1 MRIPHASPIRRA
13 VFGLAVLLLLEAG
26 VWTGRGQSSTP
37 DAGNGQGAGSS
48 KSGASKP
55 HPTTKESSAAGKSS
69 KTTKKATRQQQKAN
83 TARAARAARIRQ
95 AFIASK
101 ELRPMAEQLSTLRTP
116 EAYAGVAAY
125 ARRHTGDAAGAAYLA
140 LGNAYLLDKHYPEA
154 VDNLE
159 KARKD
164 SDELADFADYLAAQA
179 DQESGNDKGAEE
191 ILNGFTA
198 RYPDSIFAARVPEL
212 EATAL
217 VAIGN
222 LSRARAVL
230 DAAAASK
237 AADRPGYLLAQGQV
251 DAAMG
256 EKPAAIAVF
265 KRLLFGHPLAA
276 EAQTARQR
284 LIELGGDSVLTLAE
298 LRGLGDAYYNAGRY
312 SDAAEL
318 YHAMLA
324 RGTGLST
331 GERNTV
337 AVAEAACDLK
347 LKRLTEARAKEL
359 ADTSDENGARRL
371 YLLMELARARD
382 DSSEQR
388 HIVEQMEF
396 RFPRSPWLAEAL
408 FSSGNMYLLKRD
420 YPNAITYYGYLADH
434 FAGHKYA
441 AAAHWRAGWLAYR
454 EGLYADAAQR
464 FDAQIRSYPQA
475 TETAS
480 ALYWRARIYET
491 QEHSPAQAVADY
503 RAILRAYP
511 HYFYAQMAQTRLAGM
526 GRAATVSSA
535 TEEARLKALQPS
547 PDLKLADA
555 IPTDS
560 PQLAKAR
567 LLANAGL
574 SEYVSE
580 QIQADPAAAGW
591 SALVEAQIYASYDDA
606 FRALRAMK
614 RAVPSASSASINAI
628 PMAYWRIL
636 FPEPWWEAIKAEA
649 FKNNLDP
656 YLIVSLIRQ
665 ESEFNPSAVS
675 HAGACGLMQ
684 LLPSVGK
691 SMAHDAGI
699 KNFQTFQ
706 LFNAETNIK
715 LGVRYLRQVVDHFGG
730 VDEYALAAYNAGE
743 SRVSE
748 WQSAGP
754 YSGIDEFVESIPF
767 TETREYVEAIL
778 RNEETYRAL
787 DTYAKQ
793 KTATAAA
800 H

>member
-1 MRIPHASPIRRA
+1 MHFSRCFPGRKAFASLA
-13 VFGLAVLLLLEAG
+13 LAGLFL
-26 VWTGRGQSSTP
+26 
-37 DAGNGQGAGSS
+37 AGSAAGWALSPGTGDDKSASAPS
-48 KSGASKP
+48 KVSKPKAANSKKAAPTASKP
-55 HPTTKESSAAGKSS
+55 S
-69 KTTKKATRQQQKAN
+69 KQQQKAN

-95 AFIASK
+95 AFIASQ

-116 EAYAGVAAY
+116 EAYAGVTAFA
-125 ARRHTGDAAGAAYLA
+125 HKHMGEAAGAAYLA
-140 LGNAYLLDKHYPEA
+140 LGYAYLLDHHYPEA
-154 VDNLE
+154 IDNLDR
-159 KARKD
+159 ARKN
-164 SDELADFADYLAAQA
+164 SDELADFADFLAAQA
-179 DQESGNDKGAEE
+179 DHESGNDKGAEE
-191 ILNGFTA
+191 LLNGFTA
-198 RYPDSIFAARVPEL
+198 RYPDSIFTVRVPEL

-217 VAIGN
+217 IAIGN
-222 LSRARAVL
+222 LTRARTVL
-230 DAAAASK
+230 DAAAGAK
-237 AADRPGYLLAQGQV
+237 AADRPGYQLAQGQV

-265 KRLLFGHPLAA
+265 KRLLFNHPLAP
-276 EAQTARQR
+276 EAQTARER
-284 LIELGGDSVLTLAE
+284 LTQLGGENLFTLSE

-312 SDAAEL
+312 NEAADL
-318 YHAMLA
+318 YHEILA
-324 RGTGLST
+324 RGTSLVAAD
-331 GERNTV
+331 RNMV
-337 AVAEAACDLK
+337 AVAEAASDLK

-382 DSSEQR
+382 DGNEQR

-396 RFPRSPWLAEAL
+396 RFAKSPWLAEAL

-434 FAGHKYA
+434 FPGHKYA
-441 AAAHWRAGWLAYR
+441 PAAHWRAGWLSYR
-454 EGLYADAAQR
+454 EGLFAEAAQR
-464 FDAQIRSYPQA
+464 FDAQIKTYPQA

-480 ALYWRARIYET
+480 ALYWRGRIYET
-491 QEHSPAQAVADY
+491 QEHAPAQAVADY

-526 GRAATVSSA
+526 GRAASVSSA

-547 PDLKLADA
+547 PELKLADA
-555 IPTDS
+555 IPSDS

-574 SEYVSE
+574 NEYVSE
-580 QIQADPAAAGW
+580 EIQADPAAAGW
-591 SALVEAQIYASYDDA
+591 SALVEAQIYSSFDDS

-614 RAVPSASSASINAI
+614 RAMPSASSASVNAI
-628 PMAYWRIL
+628 PLAYWRIL
-636 FPEPWWEAIKAEA
+636 FPEPWWEVIKAES

-656 YLIVSLIRQ
+656 YLVVSLIRQ

-691 SMAHDAGI
+691 SMAHDAGV

-706 LFNAETNIK
+706 LFNPETNIK
-715 LGVRYLRQVVDHFGG
+715 LGVRYLRQMVDHFGG

-743 SRVSE
+743 NRVSE

-778 RNEETYRAL
+778 RNQETYRSL
-787 DTYAKQ
+787 DAYANQ
-793 KTATAAA
+793 KTGAVAPR
-800 H
+800 